1 MMLFDNTMNKEL
13 QSFSRNIASQLLIGG
28 IGLLSLY
35 RADTKLDSN
44 WYQFIGLYIVG
55 LLLLIWSMYSA
66 FSNACILYNDYRNY
80 LWDQAKK
87 FELIDLMKHPIK
99 EDNNL
104 VEISQVFKELKGISL
119 IKIRVEGACI
129 LLIWFLFTFVYI
141 LGIML
146 SFLQQTKLFGF

>member
-1 MMLFDNTMNKEL
+1 MPFDNAMNKEL

-35 RADTKLDSN
+35 RADTKPDLL
-44 WYQFIGLYIVG
+44 WYQFFGLYIVG
-55 LLLLIWSMYSA
+55 LLLLIWSVYSA
-66 FSNACILYNDYRNY
+66 ASNACILYNDYRDY
-80 LWDQAKK
+80 LWNQGEK
-87 FELIDLMKHPIK
+87 FDRIRLMKYPKK
-99 EDNNL
+99 EDNYL
-104 VEISQVFKELKGISL
+104 VDISKTFKGLKRADL
-119 IKIRVEGACI
+119 IKIRLEGACI

>member
-1 MMLFDNTMNKEL
+1 MLFDNAMNKEL

-35 RADTKLDSN
+35 RADTKPDLL
-44 WYQFIGLYIVG
+44 WYQFFGLYIVG
-55 LLLLIWSMYSA
+55 LLLLIWSVYSA
-66 FSNACILYNDYRNY
+66 ASNACILYNDYRDY
-80 LWDQAKK
+80 LWNQGKK
-87 FELIDLMKHPIK
+87 FDRIRLMKYPKK
-99 EDNNL
+99 EDNYL
-104 VEISQVFKELKGISL
+104 VDISKTFKGLKRADL
-119 IKIRVEGACI
+119 IKIRLEGACI